1 MKRKSRLG
9 LLALAFLAAWTTGTG
24 MGKARADEDPS
35 AAALGVKVETLSRS
49 DRSWNGDL
57 LPKLNDVQAEVTVLR
72 ITVPAGV
79 TLPRHFHPVINAG
92 VLLQG
97 SLRVESDDGA
107 SQSLKPGQALIEMV
121 NKVHRGVSLGPEPAV
136 VVVVY
141 VAPKGSPITLPA
153 ASAPDGK
160 PHTATDK
167 KAADEIVTVRPL
179 TTSSSKQRLK
189 QFVGI
194 SGANSGARGLSM
206 NMVVIPPGGQAAAHS
221 HVGSESAIFLLAG
234 RVKTFYGPCLK
245 RSVINQTGDFIFIP
259 AGVIHMP
266 VNLSANEEAIAI
278 VARNDANEQE
288 QVELHAPQGKAGS
301 APGAPTCAAP
311 GRRQAT

>member
-9 LLALAFLAAWTTGTG
+9 LLALAFLAAWATG
-24 MGKARADEDPS
+24 MGMGNTRADEGPS
-35 AAALGVKVETLSRS
+35 AAAQGVKVETLSRS

-97 SLRVESDDGA
+97 RLRVESDDGA
-107 SQSLKPGQALIEMV
+107 SQSLQPGQAIIETV

-141 VAPKGSPITLPA
+141 IAPKGSPITVPA
-153 ASAPDGK
+153 ASAPNGK
-160 PHTATDK
+160 PN

-206 NMVVIPPGGQAAAHS
+206 NRVVIPPGGQAAAHQ

-234 RVKTFYGPCLK
+234 RVKTFYGPCLE

-288 QVELHAPQGKAGS
+288 QVELHTPQGQAGS
-301 APGAPTCAAP
+301 AAGAPACAAP
-311 GRRQAT
+311 GRRQAS

>member
-9 LLALAFLAAWTTGTG
+9 LLALAFLAAWATGAG
-24 MGKARADEDPS
+24 MEKTHADEDPS

-57 LPKLNDVQAEVTVLR
+57 LPKLNNVQAEVTVLR

-121 NKVHRGVSLGPEPAV
+121 NKVHRGVSLGPDPAV

-141 VAPKGSPITLPA
+141 VAPKDSPITLPA
-153 ASAPDGK
+153 ASASNGK
-160 PHTATDK
+160 PH

-179 TTSSSKQRLK
+179 TTSSSKQSLK

-206 NMVVIPPGGQAAAHS
+206 NRVVIPPGGQAAAHS
-221 HVGSESAIFLLAG
+221 HVGSESAIFVLAG
-234 RVKTFYGPCLK
+234 RVKTFYGPCLE

-288 QVELHAPQGKAGS
+288 HVELHAPAGKT
-301 APGAPTCAAP
+301 GAAAAATTCAAP
-311 GRRQAT
+311 SHQ

>member
-1 MKRKSRLG
+1 MKRKSKLG
-9 LLALAFLAAWTTGTG
+9 LLALAFLAAWAGGKG
-24 MGKARADEDPS
+24 MGNARADEGPG

-57 LPKLNDVQAEVTVLR
+57 LPKLNNVQAEVTVLR

-141 VAPKGSPITLPA
+141 VAPKGSPITVPA
-153 ASAPDGK
+153 ASAPKGN
-160 PHTATDK
+160 PN

-179 TTSSSKQRLK
+179 TTSTSKQKLK

-206 NMVVIPPGGQAAAHS
+206 NRVVIPPGGQAAAHR

-234 RVKTFYGPCLK
+234 RVKTFYGPCLE
-245 RSVINQTGDFIFIP
+245 RSVINQTGDFLFIP

-266 VNLSANEEAIAI
+266 VNLSASEPAIAI

-288 QVELHAPQGKAGS
+288 HVELHTPPGKAES
-301 APGAPTCAAP
+301 APGTPNCAVP
-311 GRRQAT
+311 GHK

>member
-1 MKRKSRLG
+1 M
-9 LLALAFLAAWTTGTG
+9 G
-24 MGKARADEDPS
+24 MGMGNARADDGPS
-35 AAALGVKVETLSRS
+35 AAALGVKVETLIRS

-57 LPKLNDVQAEVTVLR
+57 LPKLNDIQAEVTVLR

-79 TLPRHFHPVINAG
+79 TLPSHLHPVINAG

-97 SLRVESDDGA
+97 RLRVESDDGA
-107 SQSLKPGQALIEMV
+107 SQFLQPGQAIIEMV

-141 VAPKGSPITLPA
+141 VAPKGSPITVPA
-153 ASAPDGK
+153 ASAPKGN
-160 PHTATDK
+160 PN

-179 TTSSSKQRLK
+179 TTSTSKQKLK

-206 NMVVIPPGGQAAAHS
+206 NRVVIPPGGQAAAHR

-234 RVKTFYGPCLK
+234 SVKTFYGPCLE
-245 RSVINQTGDFIFIP
+245 RSVINQTGDFLFIP

-266 VNLSANEEAIAI
+266 VNLSASEPAIAI

-288 QVELHAPQGKAGS
+288 HVELHAPPGKAES
-301 APGAPTCAAP
+301 SPGTPNCAAP
-311 GRRQAT
+311 GHK

>member
-1 MKRKSRLG
+1 MKRQSRLG
-9 LLALAFLAAWTTGTG
+9 LLALAFLAAWATGTG
-24 MGKARADEDPS
+24 MGMGNARADDGPS
-35 AAALGVKVETLSRS
+35 AAALGVKVETLIRS

-57 LPKLNDVQAEVTVLR
+57 LPKLNDIQAEVTVLR

-79 TLPRHFHPVINAG
+79 TLPSHLHPVINAG

-97 SLRVESDDGA
+97 RLRVESDDGA
-107 SQSLKPGQALIEMV
+107 SQFLQPGQAIIEMV

-141 VAPKGSPITLPA
+141 VAPKGSPITVPA
-153 ASAPDGK
+153 ASAPKGN
-160 PHTATDK
+160 PN

-179 TTSSSKQRLK
+179 TTSTSKQKLK

-206 NMVVIPPGGQAAAHS
+206 NRVVIPPGGQAAAHR

-234 RVKTFYGPCLK
+234 SVKTFYGPCLE
-245 RSVINQTGDFIFIP
+245 RSVINQTGDFLFIP

-266 VNLSANEEAIAI
+266 VNLSASEPAIAI

-288 QVELHAPQGKAGS
+288 HVELHAPPGKAES
-301 APGAPTCAAP
+301 APGTPTCAVP
-311 GRRQAT
+311 GHK

>member
-1 MKRKSRLG
+1 
-9 LLALAFLAAWTTGTG
+9 
-24 MGKARADEDPS
+24 
-35 AAALGVKVETLSRS
+35 
-49 DRSWNGDL
+49 
-57 LPKLNDVQAEVTVLR
+57 
-72 ITVPAGV
+72 
-79 TLPRHFHPVINAG
+79 VINAG

-97 SLRVESDDGA
+97 NLRVESDDGA
-107 SQSLKPGQALIEMV
+107 SQSLKPGQAIIEMV
-121 NKVHRGVSLGPEPAV
+121 NKAHRGVSLGPEPAV

-141 VAPKGSPITLPA
+141 VAPKGSPITMPA
-153 ASAPDGK
+153 ASAPNRK
-160 PHTATDK
+160 PH

-206 NMVVIPPGGQAAAHS
+206 NRVVIPHGRQAAAHS

-234 RVKTFYGPCLK
+234 RVKTLYRPCLE

-288 QVELHAPQGKAGS
+288 HVELHAPQGKAGS

-311 GRRQAT
+311 WRRQAT

>member
-1 MKRKSRLG
+1 
-9 LLALAFLAAWTTGTG
+9 
-24 MGKARADEDPS
+24 MGNARADDGHN
-35 AAALGVKVETLSRS
+35 AAALGVKVETLIRS

-57 LPKLNDVQAEVTVLR
+57 LPKLNGIQAEVTVLR

-97 SLRVESDDGA
+97 RLRVESDDGA
-107 SQSLKPGQALIEMV
+107 SQSLKPGQAIIEMV

-141 VAPKGSPITLPA
+141 VAPKGSPITVPA
-153 ASAPDGK
+153 ASAPKGN
-160 PHTATDK
+160 PN

-179 TTSSSKQRLK
+179 TTSTSKQKLK

-206 NMVVIPPGGQAAAHS
+206 NRVVIPPGGQAAAHR

-234 RVKTFYGPCLK
+234 RVKTFYGPCLE
-245 RSVINQTGDFIFIP
+245 RSVINQTGDFLFIP

-288 QVELHAPQGKAGS
+288 HVELHAPQGKAGS
-301 APGAPTCAAP
+301 APRAPTCAATP
-311 GRRQAT
+311 QPSGLR

>member
-1 MKRKSRLG
+1 MKRKSKLG
-9 LLALAFLAAWTTGTG
+9 LLALAFLAAWAGVKG
-24 MGKARADEDPS
+24 MGNARADDGPY

-107 SQSLKPGQALIEMV
+107 SQSLKPGQAIIEMV
-121 NKVHRGVSLGPEPAV
+121 NKAHRGVSLGPEPAV

-141 VAPKGSPITLPA
+141 VAPKGSPITVPG
-153 ASAPDGK
+153 ASAPNWK
-160 PHTATDK
+160 PH
-167 KAADEIVTVRPL
+167 KAADDIVTVRPL
-179 TTSSSKQRLK
+179 STSSSKQRLK

-206 NMVVIPPGGQAAAHS
+206 NRVVIPPGGQAAAHR
-221 HVGSESAIFLLAG
+221 HVGAESGIFLLGCPG
-234 RVKTFYGPCLK
+234 RTFDWPRLE
-245 RSVINQTGDFIFIP
+245 RSVINQSGGFLFSP
-259 AGVIHMP
+259 AGLCLGLRLPI
-266 VNLSANEEAIAI
+266 EELGQLLE
-278 VARNDANEQE
+278 VRLVRCQ
-288 QVELHAPQGKAGS
+288 H
-301 APGAPTCAAP
+301 
-311 GRRQAT
+311 

>member
-1 MKRKSRLG
+1 MKRQSRLG
-9 LLALAFLAAWTTGTG
+9 LLALAFLAAWATGTG
-24 MGKARADEDPS
+24 MGMGNARADDGPS
-35 AAALGVKVETLSRS
+35 AAALGEKVETLIRS

-57 LPKLNDVQAEVTVLR
+57 LPKLNDIQAEVTVLR

-79 TLPRHFHPVINAG
+79 TLPSHLHPVINAG

-97 SLRVESDDGA
+97 RLRVESDDGA
-107 SQSLKPGQALIEMV
+107 SQFLQPGQAIIEMV
-121 NKVHRGVSLGPEPAV
+121 DKVHRGVSLGPEPAV

-141 VAPKGSPITLPA
+141 VAPKGSPITVPA
-153 ASAPDGK
+153 ASAPKGN
-160 PHTATDK
+160 PN

-179 TTSSSKQRLK
+179 TTSTSKQKLK

-206 NMVVIPPGGQAAAHS
+206 NRVVIPPGGQAAAHR

-234 RVKTFYGPCLK
+234 RVKTFYGPCLE
-245 RSVINQTGDFIFIP
+245 RSVINQTGDFLFIP

-266 VNLSANEEAIAI
+266 VNLSASEPAIAI

-288 QVELHAPQGKAGS
+288 HVELHTPPGKAES
-301 APGAPTCAAP
+301 APGTPNCVAP
-311 GRRQAT
+311 GHK

>member
-1 MKRKSRLG
+1 
-9 LLALAFLAAWTTGTG
+9 
-24 MGKARADEDPS
+24 MGNASADDGHS
-35 AAALGVKVETLSRS
+35 AAALGVKVETLIRS

-57 LPKLNDVQAEVTVLR
+57 LPKLNDIQAEVTVLR

-79 TLPRHFHPVINAG
+79 TLPRHLHPVINAG

-97 SLRVESDDGA
+97 RLRVESDDGA
-107 SQSLKPGQALIEMV
+107 SQSLQPGQALIEMV

-141 VAPKGSPITLPA
+141 VAPKGSPITVPA
-153 ASAPDGK
+153 ALAPNGN
-160 PHTATDK
+160 PN
-167 KAADEIVTVRPL
+167 KAAEDIVTVRPL
-179 TTSSSKQRLK
+179 TTSTSKQKLK

-206 NMVVIPPGGQAAAHS
+206 NRVVIPPGGQAAAHR

-234 RVKTFYGPCLK
+234 RVKTFYGPCLE
-245 RSVINQTGDFIFIP
+245 RSVINQTGDFLFIP

-266 VNLSANEEAIAI
+266 VNLSASEAAIAI

-288 QVELHAPQGKAGS
+288 HVELHTPPGKAES
-301 APGAPTCAAP
+301 APGTPTCAAP
-311 GRRQAT
+311 GHK

>member
-9 LLALAFLAAWTTGTG
+9 LLALAFLSAWATGAG
-24 MGKARADEDPS
+24 MEKAHADEDPS

-72 ITVPAGV
+72 ITVPAGI

-97 SLRVESDDGA
+97 RLRVESDDGA
-107 SQSLKPGQALIEMV
+107 SQSLQPGQAIIEMV
-121 NKVHRGVSLGPEPAV
+121 NKVHRGISLGPEPAV

-141 VAPKGSPITLPA
+141 MAPKGSPITVPA
-153 ASAPDGK
+153 ASAPNRN
-160 PHTATDK
+160 PHKAADE
-167 KAADEIVTVRPL
+167 KAADEIVTLRPL
-179 TTSSSKQRLK
+179 TTSSSKQSLK

-206 NMVVIPPGGQAAAHS
+206 NRVVIPPGGQAAAHS

-234 RVKTFYGPCLK
+234 RVKTFYGPCLE

-288 QVELHAPQGKAGS
+288 QVELHTPQGKAGS
-301 APGAPTCAAP
+301 AAGAPTCAAP
-311 GRRQAT
+311 GRRQAS

>member
-1 MKRKSRLG
+1 M
-9 LLALAFLAAWTTGTG
+9 G
-24 MGKARADEDPS
+24 MGNARADDGPS
-35 AAALGVKVETLSRS
+35 AAALGVKVETLIRS

-57 LPKLNDVQAEVTVLR
+57 LPKLNDIQAEVTVLR

-79 TLPRHFHPVINAG
+79 TLPSHLHPVINAG

-97 SLRVESDDGA
+97 RLRVESDDGA
-107 SQSLKPGQALIEMV
+107 SQFLQPGQAIIEMV

-141 VAPKGSPITLPA
+141 VAPKGSPITVPA
-153 ASAPDGK
+153 ASAPKGN
-160 PHTATDK
+160 PN

-179 TTSSSKQRLK
+179 TTSTSKQKLK

-206 NMVVIPPGGQAAAHS
+206 NRVVIPPGGQAAAHR

-234 RVKTFYGPCLK
+234 SVKTFYGPCLE
-245 RSVINQTGDFIFIP
+245 RSVINQTGDFLFIP

-266 VNLSANEEAIAI
+266 VNLSASEPAIAI

-288 QVELHAPQGKAGS
+288 HVELHTPPGKAES
-301 APGAPTCAAP
+301 APGTPNCAVP
-311 GRRQAT
+311 GHK

>member
-1 MKRKSRLG
+1 M
-9 LLALAFLAAWTTGTG
+9 G
-24 MGKARADEDPS
+24 MGNARADDGPS
-35 AAALGVKVETLSRS
+35 AAALGVKVETLIRS

-57 LPKLNDVQAEVTVLR
+57 LPKLNDIQAEVTVLR

-79 TLPRHFHPVINAG
+79 TLPSHLHPVINAG

-97 SLRVESDDGA
+97 RLRVESDDGA
-107 SQSLKPGQALIEMV
+107 SQFLQPGQAIIEMV

-141 VAPKGSPITLPA
+141 VAPKGSPITVPA
-153 ASAPDGK
+153 ASAPKGN
-160 PHTATDK
+160 PN

-179 TTSSSKQRLK
+179 TTSTSKQKLK

-206 NMVVIPPGGQAAAHS
+206 NRVVIPPGGQAAAHR

-234 RVKTFYGPCLK
+234 SVKTFYGPCLE
-245 RSVINQTGDFIFIP
+245 RSVINQTGDFLFIP

-266 VNLSANEEAIAI
+266 VNLSASEPAIAI

-288 QVELHAPQGKAGS
+288 HVELHAPPGKAES
-301 APGAPTCAAP
+301 APGTPTCAVP
-311 GRRQAT
+311 GHK

>member
-1 MKRKSRLG
+1 LKRQSRLG
-9 LLALAFLAAWTTGTG
+9 LLALAFLAAWATGTG
-24 MGKARADEDPS
+24 MGMGNARADDGPS
-35 AAALGVKVETLSRS
+35 AAALGVKVETLIRS

-57 LPKLNDVQAEVTVLR
+57 LPKLNDIQAEVTVLR

-79 TLPRHFHPVINAG
+79 TLPSHLHPVINAG

-97 SLRVESDDGA
+97 RLRVESDDGA
-107 SQSLKPGQALIEMV
+107 SQFLQPGQAIIEMV

-141 VAPKGSPITLPA
+141 VAPKGSPITVPA
-153 ASAPDGK
+153 ASAPKGN
-160 PHTATDK
+160 PN

-179 TTSSSKQRLK
+179 TTSTSKQKLK

-206 NMVVIPPGGQAAAHS
+206 NRVVIPPGGQAAAHR

-234 RVKTFYGPCLK
+234 RVKTFYGPCLE
-245 RSVINQTGDFIFIP
+245 RSVINQTGDFLFIP

-266 VNLSANEEAIAI
+266 VNLSASEPAIAI

-288 QVELHAPQGKAGS
+288 HVELHAPPGKAES
-301 APGAPTCAAP
+301 APGTPTCAVP
-311 GRRQAT
+311 GHK

>member
-1 MKRKSRLG
+1 MKRQSRLG
-9 LLALAFLAAWTTGTG
+9 LLALAFLAAWATGTG
-24 MGKARADEDPS
+24 MGMGNARADDGPS
-35 AAALGVKVETLSRS
+35 AAALGVKVETLIRS

-57 LPKLNDVQAEVTVLR
+57 LPKLNDIQAEVTVLR

-79 TLPRHFHPVINAG
+79 TLPSHLHPVINAG

-97 SLRVESDDGA
+97 RLRVESDDGA
-107 SQSLKPGQALIEMV
+107 SQFLQPGQAIIEMV

-141 VAPKGSPITLPA
+141 VAPKGSPITVPA
-153 ASAPDGK
+153 ASAPKGN
-160 PHTATDK
+160 PN

-179 TTSSSKQRLK
+179 TTSTSKQKLK

-206 NMVVIPPGGQAAAHS
+206 NRVVIPPGGQAAAHR

-234 RVKTFYGPCLK
+234 RVKTFYGPCLE
-245 RSVINQTGDFIFIP
+245 RSVINQTGDFLFIP

-266 VNLSANEEAIAI
+266 VNLSASEPAIAI

-288 QVELHAPQGKAGS
+288 HVELHAPPGKAES
-301 APGAPTCAAP
+301 APGTPNCAAP
-311 GRRQAT
+311 GHK

>member
-9 LLALAFLAAWTTGTG
+9 LLALAFLAAWATGAG
-24 MGKARADEDPS
+24 IEKAHADEDPS

-107 SQSLKPGQALIEMV
+107 SQSLQPGQAIIERV
-121 NKVHRGVSLGPEPAV
+121 NKVHRGISLGPEPAV

-141 VAPKGSPITLPA
+141 MAPKGSPITVPA
-153 ASAPDGK
+153 ASAPNGN
-160 PHTATDK
+160 PHKAADE

-179 TTSSSKQRLK
+179 TTSSSKQSLK

-206 NMVVIPPGGQAAAHS
+206 NRVVIPPGGQAAAHS

-234 RVKTFYGPCLK
+234 RVKTFYGPCLE

-288 QVELHAPQGKAGS
+288 HVELHAPQGKAGS

-311 GRRQAT
+311 GRRHAS

>member
-9 LLALAFLAAWTTGTG
+9 LLALAFLSAWATGAG
-24 MGKARADEDPS
+24 MEKAHADEDPS

-72 ITVPAGV
+72 ITVPAGI

-97 SLRVESDDGA
+97 RLRVESDDGA
-107 SQSLKPGQALIEMV
+107 SQSLQPGQAIIEMV
-121 NKVHRGVSLGPEPAV
+121 NKVHRGISLGPEPAV

-141 VAPKGSPITLPA
+141 MAPKGSPITVPA
-153 ASAPDGK
+153 ASAPNGN
-160 PHTATDK
+160 PHKAADE

-179 TTSSSKQRLK
+179 TTSSSKQSLK

-206 NMVVIPPGGQAAAHS
+206 NRVVIPPGGQAAAHS

-234 RVKTFYGPCLK
+234 RVKTFYGPCLE

-288 QVELHAPQGKAGS
+288 QVELHTPQGKAGS
-301 APGAPTCAAP
+301 AAGAPACAAP
-311 GRRQAT
+311 GRRQAS

>member
-1 MKRKSRLG
+1 MKRQSRLG
-9 LLALAFLAAWTTGTG
+9 LLALAFLAAWATGTG
-24 MGKARADEDPS
+24 MGNARADDGPS
-35 AAALGVKVETLSRS
+35 AAALGVKVETLIRS

-57 LPKLNDVQAEVTVLR
+57 LPKLNDIQAEVTVLR

-79 TLPRHFHPVINAG
+79 TLPRHLHPVINAG

-107 SQSLKPGQALIEMV
+107 SQYLQPGQALIETV
-121 NKVHRGVSLGPEPAV
+121 NKMHRGVSLGPEPAV

-141 VAPKGSPITLPA
+141 VAPKGSPITVPA
-153 ASAPDGK
+153 ASAPNGN
-160 PHTATDK
+160 PN
-167 KAADEIVTVRPL
+167 KAAEDIVTVRPL
-179 TTSSSKQRLK
+179 TTSTSKQKLK

-206 NMVVIPPGGQAAAHS
+206 NRVVIPPGGQAAAHR

-234 RVKTFYGPCLK
+234 RVKTFYGPCLEK
-245 RSVINQTGDFIFIP
+245 SVINQTGDFLFIP

-266 VNLSANEEAIAI
+266 VNLSASEAAIAI

-288 QVELHAPQGKAGS
+288 HVELHAPPGKAES
-301 APGAPTCAAP
+301 APGTPTCAAP
-311 GRRQAT
+311 GQK